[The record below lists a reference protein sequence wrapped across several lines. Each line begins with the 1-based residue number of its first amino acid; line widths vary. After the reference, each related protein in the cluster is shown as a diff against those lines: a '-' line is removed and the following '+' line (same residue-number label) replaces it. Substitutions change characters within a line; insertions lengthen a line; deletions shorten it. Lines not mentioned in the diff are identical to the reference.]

1 MHRCVPEKASSV
13 YHEEWQR
20 GGRPLPGRVKGR
32 QVARLLKRVLAFGAI
47 AAVVGIVAFVTLSPL
62 AQKEAGRRSK
72 ALADLPVP
80 VIDAAARLADVPVYL
95 NGVGT
100 AKARNTVTVRAQVD
114 GRIMSLKFKE
124 GQDVKR
130 GDVLALIDPTTYQA
144 QLDQA
149 IAKKA
154 LDEVQLANAQRD
166 LERYSKLPANVVAQ
180 KTVDTQQALVNQLIA
195 QIKADDAAIA
205 NARAYLDYTT
215 VIAPI
220 DGRTGIRMV

>member
-1 MHRCVPEKASSV
+1 GG
-13 YHEEWQR
+13 
-20 GGRPLPGRVKGR
+20 GGRRGW
-32 QVARLLKRVLAFGAI
+32 
-47 AAVVGIVAFVTLSPL
+47 AA
-62 AQKEAGRRSK
+62 
-72 ALADLPVP
+72 LPVP
-80 VIDAAARLADVPVYL
+80 VIDAAGRLADMPVYL
-95 NGVGT
+95 GGVGT

-130 GDVLALIDPTTYQA
+130 GDVVALIDPATYQA

-166 LERYSKLPANVVAQ
+166 LERYAKLPANVVAQ

-215 VIAPI
+215 PLPPLAAPPALP
-220 DGRTGIRMV
+220 